1 VAQIFSCRASLST
14 SKPQIKGEVVD
25 RFVVVRGDDAI
36 ALRQLGYYGEVGDR
50 GEVVLDPVEAAYLL
64 ERDLLVVESEG
75 KRLGFP
81 EFSSLMMSKDTKF
94 WLRYLI
100 YSDLRR
106 RGYTVKP
113 GFSQNHVELRLYK
126 RGAEAGKEGAKYL
139 VFGVAE
145 GTPIDLRTIIEKAR
159 EARNLRK
166 ELIIAVIDSQ
176 GEVCYYTITLSEL

>member
-1 VAQIFSCRASLST
+1 MSN
-14 SKPQIKGEVVD
+14 SKPQIKAEVID

-50 GEVVLDPVEAAYLL
+50 GELVLDPVEVAYLL
-64 ERDLLVVESEG
+64 ERGSLVVENEG
-75 KRLGFP
+75 RRLSFS
-81 EFSSLMMSKDTKF
+81 EFSSLMMDKDPKF
-94 WLRYLI
+94 WLKFLI
-100 YSDLRR
+100 YSDLKR

-113 GFSQNHVELRLYK
+113 GFSQNYVELRLYK

>member
-1 VAQIFSCRASLST
+1 MST
-14 SKPQIKGEVVD
+14 SKPQVKGEMTD
-25 RFVVVRGDDAI
+25 RFVVVRGNDAV

-50 GEVVLDPVEAAYLL
+50 GELMLDPVEAAYLL
-64 ERDLLVVESEG
+64 ERGLLVIESEG
-75 KRLGFP
+75 RQLSFS
-81 EFSSLMMSKDTKF
+81 EFSSVMMDRDPKF

-100 YSDLRR
+100 YSDLKR

-113 GFSQNHVELRLYK
+113 GFSKDYVELRLYK
-126 RGAEAGKEGAKYL
+126 RGAEVGKEGAKYL

>member
-1 VAQIFSCRASLST
+1 LSAP
-14 SKPQIKGEVVD
+14 KPQVKGEVVD

-36 ALRQLGYYGEVGDR
+36 ALRQLGYYGEVGDK
-50 GEVVLDPVEAAYLL
+50 GELVLDPVEAGYLL
-64 ERDLLVVESEG
+64 ERGSLIVESEG
-75 KRLGFP
+75 RQLNFS
-81 EFSSLMMSKDTKF
+81 EFSNLMMDRDPRF
-94 WLRYLI
+94 WLKYLI
-100 YSDLRR
+100 YSDLKR
-106 RGYTVKP
+106 RGYIVKP
-113 GFSQNHVELRLYK
+113 GFSQNYVELRLYK
-126 RGAEAGKEGAKYL
+126 RGAEVGKEGAKYL

>member
-1 VAQIFSCRASLST
+1 LSAP
-14 SKPQIKGEVVD
+14 KPQVKGEVVD

-36 ALRQLGYYGEVGDR
+36 ALRQLGYYGEVGDK
-50 GEVVLDPVEAAYLL
+50 GELVLDPVEAGYLL
-64 ERDLLVVESEG
+64 ERGLLIVKSEG
-75 KRLGFP
+75 RQLNFS
-81 EFSSLMMSKDTKF
+81 EFSNLMMDRDPRF
-94 WLRYLI
+94 WLKYLI
-100 YSDLRR
+100 YSDLKR
-106 RGYTVKP
+106 RGYIVKP
-113 GFSQNHVELRLYK
+113 GFSQNYVELRLYK
-126 RGAEAGKEGAKYL
+126 RGAEVGKEGAKYL